1 MTQHPTNWA
10 GNVRFRVDH
19 VEAPSSL
26 EQLQSLV
33 ARSSTVR
40 VLGSGHSFNDIADTP
55 GVLVSLADLP
65 MVVDVDSD
73 RLTVTVSGG
82 LRYSQ
87 LCADLHD
94 RGYALHN
101 LGSLPHISVAGSVA
115 TATHGSGDANG
126 NLATAVSAIELVT
139 ADGDVLALSRETDD
153 CFDGAVVGLGAL
165 GVVASLTLD
174 VQPAFDVRQYVYEGL
189 ALDELTVHFDEIV
202 GSAHSVSLFTDWRR
216 PTINQVWVKRRVD
229 RRPGEPGKPGEPEP
243 TFFGATLATGP
254 RHPVPGMSAMHC
266 TEQLAVPGP
275 WYERLPHFRPDF
287 TPSSG
292 DELQS
297 EYLVPRAH
305 AVEALRSIERIR
317 HRMAPVLQ
325 ICEIRTVAADPLW
338 LSPCY
343 QHDVVGIHFTW
354 IADPAAVVPVLAHVE
369 QQLAPLQARPHW
381 AKLFTISPEV
391 VQSLYPRLPDFRG
404 LARALDPAG
413 KFCNE
418 FVARYV
424 SGGS

>member
-1 MTQHPTNWA
+1 MTQQPTNWA

-19 VEAPSSL
+19 IEAPSSL

-40 VLGSGHSFNDIADTP
+40 ALGSGHSFNEVADTS
-55 GVLVSLADLP
+55 GMLVSLADLP
-65 MVVDVDSD
+65 MVVDLDSD
-73 RLTVTVSGG
+73 RSTVSVSGG

-139 ADGDVLALSRETDD
+139 ADGDVLVLSRGTDD
-153 CFDGAVVGLGAL
+153 RFDGAVVGLGAL

-174 VQPAFDVRQYVYEGL
+174 VQPAFDIRQYVYEGL
-189 ALDELTVHFDEIV
+189 ALDELTAHFDEIV
-202 GSAHSVSLFTDWRR
+202 GSAYSVSLFTDWRH
-216 PTINQVWVKRRVD
+216 PTINQVWLKCRVD
-229 RRPGEPGKPGEPEP
+229 GEQPGEREP
-243 TFFGATLATGP
+243 THFGAAPAAGS
-254 RHPVPGMSAMHC
+254 RHPVPGMPVVNC
-266 TEQLAVPGP
+266 TPQLGIPGR

-305 AVEALRSIERIR
+305 VVEALRSIERIR
-317 HRMAPVLQ
+317 HRVAPVLQ
-325 ICEIRTVAADPLW
+325 ICEIRTVAADQLW

-343 QHDVVGIHFTW
+343 QRDIVGIHFTW
-354 IADPAAVVPVLAHVE
+354 IADPVAVVPVLALIE

-391 VQSLYPRLPDFRG
+391 VQSLYPRLLDFRD

-424 SGGS
+424 FGSG